1 MIEPLTTE
9 VFMFRKVIATST
21 ASLLIA
27 LAFGAAPA
35 SAATVKNGTPCSKAG
50 ATTRAGGETFR
61 CVKYALQKNAKLTWR
76 SNDCTKTIAAY
87 QKTNASVIGA
97 RAETAKTVAEIDAA
111 IKSLEESITVLTPA
125 VAAEVKVE
133 QDRIAA
139 IKVKLDAMKAD
150 TANLT
155 KNAKNIKDYETAI
168 SWREITVRRLN
179 TQITAFT
186 SQIKKLNNEKNAA
199 NNNLSLI
206 ASGASTALS
215 TARTICG

>member
-1 MIEPLTTE
+1 
-9 VFMFRKVIATST
+9 MFRKVIATST

-87 QKTNASVIGA
+87 QKTNASVAGA

>member
-1 MIEPLTTE
+1 MRRNFPL
-9 VFMFRKVIATST
+9 R
-21 ASLLIA
+21 
-27 LAFGAAPA
+27 
-35 SAATVKNGTPCSKAG
+35 
-50 ATTRAGGETFR
+50 
-61 CVKYALQKNAKLTWR
+61 KYALQKNAKLTWR
-76 SNDCTKTIAAY
+76 SNDCTKTIATY
-87 QKTNASVIGA
+87 QRTNASVIGA

-133 QDRIAA
+133 QDRIAS

-179 TQITAFT
+179 TQLTAFS
-186 SQIKKLNNEKNAA
+186 SQIKKLNNEKSAA

-206 ASGASTALS
+206 ASSASTALS
-215 TARTICG
+215 TARTICR

>member
-1 MIEPLTTE
+1 
-9 VFMFRKVIATST
+9 MFRKVIATAT
-21 ASLLIA
+21 ASALIA
-27 LAFGAAPA
+27 LAFSVAPA

-50 ATTRAGGETFR
+50 ATTKSGGETYR
-61 CVKYALQKNAKLTWR
+61 CAKYALQKNAKLTWR
-76 SNDCTKTIAAY
+76 SSDCIKTVNAY
-87 QKTNASVIGA
+87 QKTNTSVIAA
-97 RAETAKTVAEIDAA
+97 RTETAKTVAALDEA
-111 IKSLEESITVLTPA
+111 IASHNESITALTPV
-125 VAAEVKVE
+125 VAADVKIE

-186 SQIKKLNNEKNAA
+186 SKIKKLDNEKSAA
-199 NNNLSLI
+199 NNNLKLI
-206 ASGASTALS
+206 SSSASTALT

>member
-1 MIEPLTTE
+1 
-9 VFMFRKVIATST
+9 MFRKVLAATT
-21 ASLLIA
+21 AALLVSLTLSV
-27 LAFGAAPA
+27 PSA
-35 SAATVKNGTPCSKAG
+35 SAATTIKNGTPCSKEG
-50 ATTRAGGETFR
+50 ATTKSRGETFR
-61 CVKYALQKNAKLTWR
+61 CAKYALQKNAKLTWR
-76 SNDCTKTIAAY
+76 SSDCIKTVNAY
-87 QKTNASVIGA
+87 QKTNTAVIGA
-97 RAETAKTVAEIDAA
+97 RTETAKTVSALDEA
-111 IKSLEESITVLTPA
+111 IANLEESITALTPV
-125 VAAEVKVE
+125 VAADVKIE

-186 SQIKKLNNEKNAA
+186 SKIKKLENEKSAA
-199 NNNLSLI
+199 NNNLKLI
-206 ASGASTALS
+206 ASSASTALS

>member
-1 MIEPLTTE
+1 
-9 VFMFRKVIATST
+9 MFRKVIATAT

-35 SAATVKNGTPCSKAG
+35 SAAVKNGTPCSKAG

-76 SNDCTKTIAAY
+76 SADCIKTVNAY
-87 QKTNASVIGA
+87 QKTNTSVIGA
-97 RAETAKTVAEIDAA
+97 RAETAKTIAA
-111 IKSLEESITVLTPA
+111 LDLAIASLQESITVLTPA

-133 QDRIAA
+133 QDRIAS

-186 SQIKKLNNEKNAA
+186 SQIKKLQNEKNAA

-206 ASGASTALS
+206 ASGASTALT